1 MNKTIN
7 INLGGLF
14 FHIDEEAFKKL
25 KRYLD
30 TIRRSLSDDPKG
42 RDEIIADIEFRISE
56 LLSDKIKDPRQV
68 INENDIDEVIAVMG
82 QPEDY
87 VFEEENSYSDSARFS
102 GSYQSYNQKKLFR
115 DGDDKFLGGVAS
127 GLGHYF
133 GIEAIWVRLIWLF
146 LAFGAGFGFLLYII
160 LWILLPEAQTTAE
173 KLQMEG
179 EAVNIS
185 TIEKKIRDEFQDISK
200 SAKKNFDKASG
211 KVKEGVKGA
220 TSKINQDNIKS
231 GFQQFID
238 VIGKIVTS
246 FFLVIGKFIGILLII
261 VALSTLVSLVIGLF
275 TAGTLDIF
283 GFDWFIQDDSGF
295 INSTGLPIWA
305 VSIGL
310 FLLIGI
316 PFLMLF
322 FLGMFIVS
330 SKSKIPGRITWY
342 VLLGLWLMTVIATIV
357 FGVRQTAEFA
367 YDGNFVS
374 KQIVNTQPIDTLR
387 IKMIDNQDISNYTHL
402 RKRSGYRRVTTL
414 NNEDK
419 FYSNNVRFDIRISD
433 TDSSY
438 VKIKKEASGFN
449 RQKAKENAKKISYNY
464 NLTGNS
470 LNFDGYFLTDRGLHF
485 YDQVLDVVLYLPKNK
500 IIYIDNSTQT
510 FLRHVENTA
519 NTYDGDLPK
528 HFYKM
533 TIEGLE
539 CLDCSIN

>member
-87 VFEEENSYSDSARFS
+87 VFEEENSYSDSTRFS

-310 FLLIGI
+310 LFLIGI

-374 KQIVNTQPIDTLR
+374 KQTVNTQPIDTLR
-387 IKMIDNQDISNYTHL
+387 IKMIDNQDITNYSHL

-533 TIEGLE
+533 TLEGLE
-539 CLDCSIN
+539 CLDCTIN